1 MQYNVAIR
9 DADYGT
15 IKGTLDDRATNP
27 EDLFFAVSNLAHYI
41 GAKLTLEIEMQR
53 DDLPEATE

>member
-1 MQYNVAIR
+1 MKYNVAIR

-15 IKGTLDDRATNP
+15 IKGTLDERAFNP
-27 EDLFFAVSNLAHYI
+27 EDLFFTVSSLAHYL

-53 DDLPEATE
+53 DDLQEATE